1 VNRPHVERGKER
13 RNDKRASERVEET
26 CAWEAELG
34 NPGRRGPDRRQPA
47 EGVTSR
53 ALIESLCESA
63 IGLNQGWSRTNA
75 EWLRDLA
82 LRGLQ
87 GPSAEEVELARDQ
100 VDDPDSPVSELLARA
115 ILWWEGKS

>member
-1 VNRPHVERGKER
+1 MTTRPHVERGKER
-13 RNDKRASERVEET
+13 RNYGGVTWKNLRIASK
-26 CAWEAELG
+26 
-34 NPGRRGPDRRQPA
+34 DRRQPA

-87 GPSAEEVELARDQ
+87 GPSEKRGGGTLDTVIGG
-100 VDDPDSPVSELLARA
+100 DDGSGPRTRREIP
-115 ILWWEGKS
+115 